1 MGAASEALFKL
12 NTEFFDDTN
21 DPQMLMAAMQL
32 NEGGVIAKSDMQNL
46 ARDQGVI
53 KDGRTNE
60 DIDAELIVELKERLK
75 RRAIIAGR
83 NVADEDE
90 GKESEENLEESLTTE
105 D

>member
-1 MGAASEALFKL
+1 
-12 NTEFFDDTN
+12 
-21 DPQMLMAAMQL
+21 MAAMQL

-90 GKESEENLEESLTTE
+90 GEESEESLEESLTTE